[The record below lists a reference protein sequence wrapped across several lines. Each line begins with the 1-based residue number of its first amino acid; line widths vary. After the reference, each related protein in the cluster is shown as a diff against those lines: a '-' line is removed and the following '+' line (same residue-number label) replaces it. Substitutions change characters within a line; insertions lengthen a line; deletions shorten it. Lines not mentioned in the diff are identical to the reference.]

1 MSPIAFSEMLALK
14 AVERPKSN
22 RVTVNVWGDD
32 EGQVTNVARAVR
44 FGVGVLGATTEA
56 VNVPAETAESGG
68 LDKMQGVT
76 VRVEAC
82 NDFRTR
88 PWPHDG
94 EEFDAFF
101 AVLPAAERE
110 HGVDV
115 HWIDPPE
122 QAQEVIND
130 YGRMGVVTDELFN
143 VSAESLLEKIGLH
156 RVRVRFWFDD
166 REDHEGNRDAEF
178 GFEIVSVE
186 EVKS

>member
-1 MSPIAFSEMLALK
+1 MSPIAFAEMLAPK
-14 AVERPKSN
+14 PVERPKSN
-22 RVTVNVWGDD
+22 RVMVNVWGDD
-32 EGQVTNVARAVR
+32 EGQVINVARAVR
-44 FGVGVLGATTEA
+44 STVGLLGATTEA
-56 VNVPAETAESGG
+56 INVPVETESGG
-68 LDKMQGVT
+68 LDNLEGVT
-76 VRVEAC
+76 VRVEVC
-82 NDFRTR
+82 NDFTTR

-101 AVLPAAERE
+101 AVLPAAEHE